1 MLNRNISIPLYEQ
14 LKNIIEHKINTNEYK
29 VNEQIPSERELC
41 EMYNVSRI
49 TVRQAIALAE
59 KEGLVS
65 RVHGVGTFVA
75 KPKIHQELNTIV
87 DFQST
92 VSKSGLIASTKL
104 IKTNVI
110 TSDFKLS
117 RLLNINIMEKI
128 QNLQLVGYGD
138 DSPIVYY
145 NTFFPYELGEQIKQ
159 ATVKLIDNN
168 LPFSTLDLY
177 KEHTNYR
184 PTHVEQTFEAINAH
198 EQIAEILKI
207 EVGFPLLRVTSIVYQ
222 ESTPLEYKETYYR
235 GDKYRF
241 FITRKIN
248 LDATEY

>member
-1 MLNRNISIPLYEQ
+1 MLNRNLSIPLYEQ

-29 VNEQIPSERELC
+29 ANEQIPSERELG

-65 RVHGVGTFVA
+65 KVHGVGTFVA
-75 KPKIHQELNTIV
+75 KPKIRQELNAIA

-92 VSKSGLIASTKL
+92 VAQSGLIASTQL
-104 IKTNVI
+104 IATNII

-117 RLLNINIMEKI
+117 KLLNINIMEKI
-128 QNLQLVGYGD
+128 LNLQLVGYGD
-138 DSPIVYY
+138 DSPIVFY
-145 NTFFPYELGEQIKQ
+145 NTFFPFMVGEKIQK
-159 ATVKLIDNN
+159 ATEKWIEKK

-177 KEHTNYR
+177 KSHTDHA
-184 PTHVEQTFEAINAH
+184 PTHVEQTFEAIIAH
-198 EQIAEILKI
+198 DQVAEILK
-207 EVGFPLLRVTSIVYQ
+207 VDPGFPLLRVTSIVYQ
-222 ESTPLEYKETYYR
+222 ENNPLEFKETYYR

-241 FITRKIN
+241 FVTRKIKIT
-248 LDATEY
+248 DT